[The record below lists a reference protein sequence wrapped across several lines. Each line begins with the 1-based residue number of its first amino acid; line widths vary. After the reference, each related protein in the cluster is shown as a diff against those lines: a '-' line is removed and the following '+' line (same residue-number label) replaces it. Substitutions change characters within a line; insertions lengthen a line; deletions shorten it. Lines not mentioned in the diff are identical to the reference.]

1 MAGNSNSKKMVKQI
15 KKYTYGVSQFLKPT
29 PRNIAR
35 FGWALF
41 TTCSAAAGTFV
52 YFEQEKVGMV
62 IGIIGVIGLFLSN
75 FFGHGNTSKE
85 ENIY

>member
-1 MAGNSNSKKMVKQI
+1 MT
-15 KKYTYGVSQFLKPT
+15 KYKYGLGQFFKPT

-35 FGWALF
+35 FGLALF

-75 FFGHGNTSKE
+75 FFGNGNQGNQ
-85 ENIY
+85 ENIHQ

>member
-1 MAGNSNSKKMVKQI
+1 MT
-15 KKYTYGVSQFLKPT
+15 KYKYGLSQFFRPT

-35 FGWALF
+35 FGLALF

-75 FFGHGNTSKE
+75 FFGNGNQGNQ
-85 ENIY
+85 ENIH

>member
-1 MAGNSNSKKMVKQI
+1 MT
-15 KKYTYGVSQFLKPT
+15 KYKYGLSQFFRPT

-35 FGWALF
+35 FGLALF

-62 IGIIGVIGLFLSN
+62 IGIIGVIGMFLSN
-75 FFGHGNTSKE
+75 FFGNGNQGNQ
-85 ENIY
+85 ENIH